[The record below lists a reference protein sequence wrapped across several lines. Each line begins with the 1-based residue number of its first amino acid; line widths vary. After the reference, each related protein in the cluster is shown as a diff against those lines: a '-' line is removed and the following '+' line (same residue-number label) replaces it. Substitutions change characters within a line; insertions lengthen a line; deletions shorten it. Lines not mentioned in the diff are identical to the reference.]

1 MLLAMHVPDGLLD
14 PLTILVMWALAG
26 CGLFFALS
34 QVRSTVG
41 DRLAPLMGV
50 LAAGIFAGQMVNFP
64 LIGLQVSGHL
74 MGGVLAAVVL
84 GPWGA
89 AIALSAVLV
98 VQCLMF
104 GDGGVLSLGA
114 NIFNMG
120 LVGGT
125 LGYVIYAAIR
135 RAIPGPR
142 GIVVGAVLASWLIIP
157 VSALAFSIEMS
168 AGGKV
173 PFKTLVTWMLFYHVL
188 IGLGEAIITG
198 MVVSWIVR
206 VRPDLIYGETDE
218 PLHNHPWGRV
228 VGAGLAVGLS
238 IAVFAAPWASEL
250 SDGLEKV
257 VNEKLIVQ
265 DFGLVEREVA
275 FAPFPDYGLPT
286 PPANGAGQGGAWLS
300 ALSQSAGLVTA
311 MMGFLGTLVTFGVA
325 MAVAGSVHVGI
336 GRSSAPNVT

>member
-1 MLLAMHVPDGLLD
+1 
-14 PLTILVMWALAG
+14 
-26 CGLFFALS
+26 
-34 QVRSTVG
+34 
-41 DRLAPLMGV
+41 MGV

-64 LIGLQVSGHL
+64 LVGLQVSGHL

-98 VQCLMF
+98 VQCLLF

-120 LVGGT
+120 LIGGT
-125 LGYVIYAAIR
+125 LGYAIYAAIR

-142 GIVVGAVLASWLIIP
+142 GIVVGSVLASWLIIP
-157 VSALAFSIEMS
+157 VSALAFSIQMS

-173 PFKTLVTWMLFYHVL
+173 PFETLVTWMLFYHVL
-188 IGLGEAIITG
+188 IGVGEALITG

-206 VRPDLIYGETDE
+206 VRPDLIYGETSE
-218 PLHNHPWGRV
+218 PAFVHHWGRV
-228 VGAGLAVGLS
+228 VGAGLAVGLCV
-238 IAVFAAPWASEL
+238 AVFAAPWASEL

-257 VNEKLIVQ
+257 VNEKLVAR
-265 DFGLVEREVA
+265 DYGLTEREVA
-275 FAPFPDYGLPT
+275 FAPFPDYSLPG
-286 PPANGAGQGGAWLS
+286 PPANGTGQGGSWLGAVS
-300 ALSQSAGLVTA
+300 FSAGIVTA

-325 MAVAGSVHVGI
+325 MAIAGSAQVGVA
-336 GRSSAPNVT
+336 RSGAANVT